1 MHVDSQ
7 RIGNLTLDRVP
18 SRLPVDPHR
27 AAGDRLGIHIAVHD
41 VGVGHGRP
49 FAAAR
54 IAYGPRLGARAMR
67 PNSQRPAVVYPRDAS
82 AARANLDDVQR
93 RNAQR
98 MSALVKLMRADIGR
112 RPDFTGR
119 LLCRKPGLYQAR
131 LRRRPSHI
139 ERQHLVQFAFLGEPR
154 RSQHTGRGT
163 RLDHEGGFRSRRL
176 RRHDPAV
183 RLHNE
188 QPVAVGRKMTLKLV
202 EIATNYRDQ
211 RGVDD
216 GRARALVL
224 ADLRID
230 IGRQA
235 NYELRPEFRPD
246 QFRQVAFML
255 RIQIRV
261 QQAYRNGLDTLPGK
275 LANRTARIFDVKRR
289 VNRSIAQDSLGH
301 LESQAPRHQGTASK
315 PVGILNI
322 RAPFAAHLQ
331 IVAEAARRD
340 VTGWSCSAFYYR
352 VRRDRR
358 SMYEIIYMRRRS
370 RLTNAFDY
378 VLAHVLEQ
386 GKHLYRV
393 NFSVVPENDH
403 VGKGAADIKPHTHFS
418 PFRAAELALRLAV
431 PHKAPT
437 RALLCRRCRCH
448 NIFRVASERIRP
460 CAIERHAIRI
470 DRYSVY
476 VVGPLN

>member
-1 MHVDSQ
+1 
-7 RIGNLTLDRVP
+7 
-18 SRLPVDPHR
+18 
-27 AAGDRLGIHIAVHD
+27 
-41 VGVGHGRP
+41 
-49 FAAAR
+49 
-54 IAYGPRLGARAMR
+54 
-67 PNSQRPAVVYPRDAS
+67 
-82 AARANLDDVQR
+82 
-93 RNAQR
+93 
-98 MSALVKLMRADIGR
+98 
-112 RPDFTGR
+112 
-119 LLCRKPGLYQAR
+119 
-131 LRRRPSHI
+131 
-139 ERQHLVQFAFLGEPR
+139 
-154 RSQHTGRGT
+154 
-163 RLDHEGGFRSRRL
+163 
-176 RRHDPAV
+176 
-183 RLHNE
+183 
-188 QPVAVGRKMTLKLV
+188 MTLELV
-202 EIATNYRDQ
+202 EIAINSRDQ

-216 GRARALVL
+216 GRARGLVL

-246 QFRQVAFML
+246 QFRQLAFML

-289 VNRSIAQDSLGH
+289 VNRSIAKDSLGH

-378 VLAHVLEQ
+378 VLAHVIEQ

-393 NFSVVPENDH
+393 NFSVVPEDDH
-403 VGKGAADIKPHTHFS
+403 VGKGAADIKPHTHFL

-431 PHKAPT
+431 PHQAPPT
-437 RALLCRRCRCH
+437 RALLCRRRCRD
-448 NIFRVASERIRP
+448 IFRAPSGHISP
-460 CAIERHAIRI
+460 SAIERDAIPI
-470 DRYSVY
+470 DPSSLSV
-476 VVGPLN
+476 PPPRDFD